1 MPLTQR
7 MLGRSGLAVSAIGL
21 GMGSATTHFGAEDD
35 AVQIATMQR
44 AIDLGVTFFDTA
56 DRYQKGRHEEL
67 LGRAIRGR
75 RDRVVIASKFGNF
88 DLPGGK
94 KGYNGK
100 PEYVPQACEAS
111 LKRLGVEMIDL
122 YYLHRVDPEVPVEDT
137 VGAMKKLID
146 QGKVRY
152 LGLCEA
158 GPDVLER
165 ACRVHPIAAVQ
176 TEYSLWARDVEP
188 DALPACRR
196 LGIGF
201 VPYAPL
207 GRGLLTGRIRSIEDI
222 APHDVRRR
230 QPRFQPGNM
239 ERNLELLKPLEA
251 IAAAHGA
258 TTAQVALAWLLS
270 RGEDIVPIP
279 GTKQQKYLEQNVQA
293 VDLALTADELATL
306 DHAFRPGVRAGER
319 YNPGYFASLGA

>member
-1 MPLTQR
+1 
-7 MLGRSGLAVSAIGL
+7 
-21 GMGSATTHFGAEDD
+21 
-35 AVQIATMQR
+35 
-44 AIDLGVTFFDTA
+44 
-56 DRYQKGRHEEL
+56 
-67 LGRAIRGR
+67 
-75 RDRVVIASKFGNF
+75 
-88 DLPGGK
+88 
-94 KGYNGK
+94 
-100 PEYVPQACEAS
+100 
-111 LKRLGVEMIDL
+111 
-122 YYLHRVDPEVPVEDT
+122 
-137 VGAMKKLID
+137 
-146 QGKVRY
+146 
-152 LGLCEA
+152 
-158 GPDVLER
+158 
-165 ACRVHPIAAVQ
+165 VQ

-251 IAAAHGA
+251 IAAAHGV

-306 DHAFRPGVRAGER
+306 EHAFRPGVRAGER